1 MKRKYTEKE
10 KWCNQLYKVLED
22 NLIVTAVVLHE
33 YFGFGEKRIDDYMKA
48 VQETAARFNEMAKD
62 EVLDIKT
69 DNYRRKYCEAYR
81 AIIKTN
87 SENFMPEEFHKAIFS
102 GHTPTKREIE
112 REVKLKN
119 KELWKNSTSL
129 AEAAE
134 LQAKMQAFGDF
145 LRDKECN
152 SRK

>member
-1 MKRKYTEKE
+1 MIRKYTEKE

-62 EVLDIKT
+62 EVLDVKT
-69 DNYRRKYCEAYR
+69 DDYRRKYCEAYR
-81 AIIKTN
+81 AIIKAN

-112 REVKLKN
+112 QEVKIKTREMQKN
-119 KELWKNSTSL
+119 AVTLS
-129 AEAAE
+129 EAAE
-134 LQAKMQAFGDF
+134 LQAKMQDFRDF
-145 LRDKECN
+145 LKDKGVN
-152 SRK
+152 KND